1 MTHWLF
7 FKPKNSIGMRVGG
20 FGKLIRNFFICFETR
35 SIPRTLVCLLI
46 PEWILCK
53 IMGFQSCA
61 LFVLHSL
68 AFSNAGTFYLPFN
81 LLYFV
86 ARDCHD
92 LTQNFY
98 TRYSHLAGDSFN
110 HNFCRHLQT
119 ACRFSFIPI
128 VKDSSL
134 YSCIVTSTG
143 GDILTFWT
151 KTFFPY
157 RKRLFDWKISFPIRK
172 WFFGQN
178 VPPVEVTI
186 QLYILL
192 RMRLQCRPTFL
203 FTFICRYDRV
213 QSFWYKS
220 ECCYWSTVH
229 LSKS

>member
-1 MTHWLF
+1 MTHWSF
-7 FKPKNSIGMRVGG
+7 FKPKNSIGMRLGG

-35 SIPRTLVCLLI
+35 SIPKTLVSLLI

-81 LLYFV
+81 LLYSV
-86 ARDCHD
+86 AGDCHD

-128 VKDSSL
+128 VKDSCL

-143 GDILTFWT
+143 GGGDILTFWT
-151 KTFFPY
+151 KNHFSVSEKIFWL
-157 RKRLFDWKISFPIRK
+157 KNLFS
-172 WFFGQN
+172 N
-178 VPPVEVTI
+178 SEVIFRSKCSPRRGYYTAI
-186 QLYILL
+186 YTTKDAVTMPSYLFVYIYLPL
-192 RMRLQCRPTFL
+192 WPSPEFL
-203 FTFICRYDRV
+203 I
-213 QSFWYKS
+213 
-220 ECCYWSTVH
+220 
-229 LSKS
+229 